1 MKHRPSTPRLLPLF
15 LTSFLTSLLTS
26 LLTLLLTLLL
36 TVFLTVFSLPAVVQ
50 AQAPREL
57 TDSVIREALDLYNR
71 PGTIRLNGDSR
82 VSAASEIIGDLA
94 LLDGLLEIAGRV
106 RGNVLVLHGDL
117 RLLAGAQIEGFVV
130 VIGGTVTGPDSARVG
145 QGIRVY
151 RGGFAYQLQDGLLVR
166 VERRA
171 PSELSAGREFDFGR
185 TDLVVSA
192 RRGYNRVEGLP
203 ILAGPRITLGRSNPS
218 VVEALGIYRTGTG
231 ARLAAH
237 DLGYALRAEQYL
249 GGRHSLRVGMR
260 VFSEIAPIEL
270 GGLSDRE
277 NSLAS
282 FILHRDYRDHFERQ
296 GWTVYL
302 GFDPATLPWSAAL
315 IYSDER
321 NASVTAREPFSVLDS
336 DHGWRMQP
344 LVAEGYL
351 RSLTA
356 ESSYDSRNSASDAS
370 HGWLLRASLERG
382 LGGSLRVY
390 LDSATL
396 NAPRRFWNSTLD
408 LRRYARTGRS
418 SQLAVR
424 ALATGSLNGAA
435 LPAQRQ
441 HVLGGEGSLPGFAM
455 NRFDCAAQNQAVVR
469 AGIRYQP
476 YYGCDRAALVQLEY
490 QTDFKFLRGLRNTA
504 VDQLGLL
511 QQVRF
516 ALFFDA
522 GRAWN
527 EAEARDGRGGGN
539 DDFAADG
546 GFGVRLGPVGLYWAV
561 PLSGRGQPMNFFLRL
576 GPRI

>member
-1 MKHRPSTPRLLPLF
+1 MKRCNRFF
-15 LTSFLTSLLTS
+15 LTSFLPL
-26 LLTLLLTLLL
+26 
-36 TVFLTVFSLPAVVQ
+36 FLPAFLC
-50 AQAPREL
+50 AQSPPREL
-57 TDSVIREALDLYNR
+57 SDSVIREALDLYNR
-71 PGTIRLNGDSR
+71 PGTMRLNGDSR

-106 RGNVLVLHGDL
+106 RGNLLVLHGDL
-117 RLLAGAQIEGFVV
+117 RLLAGAQIEGAVV
-130 VIGGTVTGPDSARVG
+130 VIGGTVTGVDSARVG
-145 QGIRVY
+145 QGVRIY

-171 PSELSAGREFDFGR
+171 QPELAAGREFDFGR

-203 ILAGPRITLGRSNPS
+203 IVAGPRITLGRSNPTM
-218 VVEALGIYRTGTG
+218 VEALGIYRTGTG

-237 DLGYALRAEQYL
+237 DLGYALRAEQYV
-249 GGRHSLRVGMR
+249 GGRHELRVGAR
-260 VFSEIAPIEL
+260 VFSEITPIEL

-277 NSLAS
+277 NSLSS
-282 FILHRDYRDHFERQ
+282 FILHRDYRDHFERR
-296 GWTVYL
+296 GWALYV
-302 GFDPATLPWSAAL
+302 GFDPSTEPWSVAL
-315 IYSDER
+315 VYSDER
-321 NASVTAREPFSVLDS
+321 HASVTAREPFSLLDS
-336 DHGWRMQP
+336 NRVWRRQP

-351 RSLTA
+351 RSLSTDA
-356 ESSYDSRNSASDAS
+356 TYDSRNSTSDPS
-370 HGWLLRASLERG
+370 HGWWLRASLERG

-390 LDSATL
+390 LDSVAL
-396 NAPRRFWNSTLD
+396 PADRRFWNGTLD

-418 SQLAVR
+418 SRLAVR
-424 ALATGSLNGAA
+424 ALATGSLDGAA

-441 HVLGGEGSLPGFAM
+441 HVLGGEGSLPGFAL
-455 NRFDCAAQNQAVVR
+455 NRFDCGAQNQSIVR
-469 AGIRYQP
+469 GGITHQL

-527 EAEARDGRGGGN
+527 EAEAQDGRGGGN
-539 DDFAADG
+539 DDFAADA

-561 PLSGRGQPMNFFLRL
+561 PLSGRGEPMNFFVRL
-576 GPRI
+576 GPRL